1 LFQWLLYVTIIIVRR
16 HFGLFIDPFDM
27 PLLPCFVKMT
37 SKITKIHCN
46 IPDKVEDGTG
56 IIEKPKALFHSENR
70 YRDLAFSPDGK
81 TIYVITDS
89 EGPVQSMNSNAN
101 GSVTLIK
108 NPGALIAFRYEG
120 NSSIAAAQ

>member
-1 LFQWLLYVTIIIVRR
+1 
-16 HFGLFIDPFDM
+16 M
-27 PLLPCFVKMT
+27 
-37 SKITKIHCN
+37 N
-46 IPDKVEDGTG
+46 EDGTG
-56 IIEKPKALFHSENR
+56 IIEEPKALFHSENR
-70 YRDLAFSPDGK
+70 YRDLAFSPDGR

-101 GSVTLIK
+101 EPVTAIK